1 MRTEWC
7 GGAALMA
14 KLWSCGWN
22 CAGFAMCAA
31 WVGLTF
37 GLDMSKS
44 AQIRGLVGEIEVTGV
59 RILLSEVRV
68 HQECPCL
75 QYHGKWLSVLRLP
88 NKAFTLSSNLG
99 SKTVGEIRYSSSKFQ

>member
-1 MRTEWC
+1 
-7 GGAALMA
+7 
-14 KLWSCGWN
+14 
-22 CAGFAMCAA
+22 MCAA

-68 HQECPCL
+68 HRECPCL
-75 QYHGKWLSVLRLP
+75 QYH
-88 NKAFTLSSNLG
+88 
-99 SKTVGEIRYSSSKFQ
+99 SK

>member
-1 MRTEWC
+1 
-7 GGAALMA
+7 MA

-22 CAGFAMCAA
+22 CAGFAMCAG

-59 RILLSEVRV
+59 RFYSLKF
-68 HQECPCL
+68 ECIENAL
-75 QYHGKWLSVLRLP
+75 V
-88 NKAFTLSSNLG
+88 SSI
-99 SKTVGEIRYSSSKFQ
+99 TVNGCRF